1 MSSVLS
7 PWGCKT
13 PPTIIKTLRA
23 VFILSLTLAPLLPG
37 HTSEHFKPCLHLGFL
52 ILGVTLTI
60 SGSKL
65 NQEAPLL
72 HKAGAK
78 NGILRKE
85 SPPGLKPQRSPS
97 FMATAPKVHLWALLP
112 RF

>member
-7 PWGCKT
+7 TWGCKAL
-13 PPTIIKTLRA
+13 PTIIKMLRA

-37 HTSEHFKPCLHLGFL
+37 HTSDHFKPWLHLGFL

-65 NQEAPLL
+65 NQEAPL
-72 HKAGAK
+72 HEAGAK
-78 NGILRKE
+78 RGILRKE
-85 SPPGLKPQRSPS
+85 SPPGLKSQWSSS
-97 FMATAPKVHLWALLP
+97 FMATAPKVHLWALRP
-112 RF
+112 GF